1 MPPVSKIAQMPAEIR
16 EWLHKAFVA
25 RGFGDI
31 EAITEQV
38 NALMKEAGVA
48 ITIGKSAVGAESQKV
63 KRAQEAIRA
72 TTEAAKMIADSSP
85 DVGDNRSAGAMA
97 IVQSEVFELLLKL
110 RESDEIDDPSA
121 RLAVMSEA
129 ALLLSRLSRSRVY
142 QSRWNV
148 EVEAKAKAA
157 ADVVSKLAKKGGL
170 DAKTVHEIRASILGI
185 VKRDAVNAPQTHPQ
199 ETSA

>member
-25 RGFGDI
+25 RGFGEI
-31 EAITEQV
+31 EAITEEV
-38 NALMKEAGVA
+38 NGLMKEAGVA

-72 TTEAAKMIADSSP
+72 TTEAAKLINDASP
-85 DVGDNRSAGAMA
+85 DAGDNRSAGAMA
-97 IVQSEVFELLLKL
+97 IVQSEVFEILLKM
-110 RESDEIDDPSA
+110 RESEEADDSV
-121 RLAVMSEA
+121 RLGKMSEA

-148 EVEAKAKAA
+148 EVEARAKAA
-157 ADVVSKLAKKGGL
+157 ADQVGKLLKKGGM
-170 DAKTVHEIRASILGI
+170 DTKTAAEIRRSILGI
-185 VKRDAVNAPQTHPQ
+185 VKREPAQAPADA
-199 ETSA
+199 

>member
-1 MPPVSKIAQMPAEIR
+1 MPPVSKVAQMPAEIR

-31 EAITEQV
+31 EAITGEV
-38 NALMKEAGVA
+38 NGLMKEAGVA

-72 TTEAAKMIADSSP
+72 TTEAAKLINDSSP
-85 DVGDNRSAGAMA
+85 DAGDNRSAGAMA
-97 IVQSEVFELLLKL
+97 IVQSEVFEILLKM
-110 RESDEIDDPSA
+110 REAEDLEDGQ
-121 RLAVMSEA
+121 RLANMSEA

-148 EVEAKAKAA
+148 EVEARAKAA
-157 ADVVSKLAKKGGL
+157 ADQVGKLLKKGGL
-170 DAKTVHEIRASILGI
+170 DAKTAAEIRRSILGI
-185 VKRDAVNAPQTHPQ
+185 VKREPAQAPADA
-199 ETSA
+199 

>member
-38 NALMKEAGVA
+38 NSLMKEAGVA

-72 TTEAAKMIADSSP
+72 TTEAAKLINDASP
-85 DVGDNRSAGAMA
+85 DAGDNRSAGAMA
-97 IVQSEVFELLLKL
+97 IVQSEVFEILLKM
-110 RESDEIDDPSA
+110 RESEEADDA
-121 RLAVMSEA
+121 VRLANMSEA

-148 EVEAKAKAA
+148 EVEARAKAA
-157 ADVVSKLAKKGGL
+157 ADQVGKLLKKGGL
-170 DAKTVHEIRASILGI
+170 DNKTAAEIRRSILGI
-185 VKRDAVNAPQTHPQ
+185 VKREPVQPAA
-199 ETSA
+199 AA

>member
-31 EAITEQV
+31 ESITDEV
-38 NALMKEAGVA
+38 NSLMKEANLA
-48 ITIGKSAVGAESQKV
+48 ITIGKSAVGAESQRV
-63 KRAQEAIRA
+63 KRAQQAIRA
-72 TTEAAKMIADSSP
+72 TTEAAKIINDSSP

-97 IVQSEVFELLLKL
+97 IVQSEVFEILLKL
-110 RESDEIDDPSA
+110 RENEELDDGQ
-121 RLAVMSEA
+121 RLANMSEA

-148 EVEAKAKAA
+148 EVEARAKATA
-157 ADVVSKLAKKGGL
+157 EQVGKLLKKGGM
-170 DAKTVHEIRASILGI
+170 DAKTAAEIRRSILGI
-185 VKRDAVNAPQTHPQ
+185 VKREPVQPGAA
-199 ETSA
+199 A

>member
-31 EAITEQV
+31 EAITEEV
-38 NALMKEAGVA
+38 NGLMKEAGVA

-72 TTEAAKMIADSSP
+72 TTEAARLINEASP
-85 DVGDNRSAGAMA
+85 DAGDNRSAGAMA
-97 IVQSEVFELLLKL
+97 IVQSEVFEILLKM
-110 RESDEIDDPSA
+110 RESEEADDSV
-121 RLAVMSEA
+121 RLGKMSEA

-142 QSRWNV
+142 QSRWNT
-148 EVEAKAKAA
+148 EVEARAKAA
-157 ADVVSKLAKKGGL
+157 ADQVGKLLKKGGL
-170 DAKTVHEIRASILGI
+170 DSKTSAEIRRSILGI
-185 VKRDAVNAPQTHPQ
+185 VKREPAQAPADA
-199 ETSA
+199 

>member
-31 EAITEQV
+31 EAITDEV
-38 NALMKEAGVA
+38 NSLMKEANLA
-48 ITIGKSAVGAESQKV
+48 ITIGKSAVGAESQRV
-63 KRAQEAIRA
+63 KRAQQAIRA
-72 TTEAAKMIADSSP
+72 TTEAAKIINDSSP

-97 IVQSEVFELLLKL
+97 IVQSEVFEILLKL
-110 RESDEIDDPSA
+110 RENEELDDGQ
-121 RLAVMSEA
+121 RLANMSEA

-148 EVEAKAKAA
+148 EVEARAKATA
-157 ADVVSKLAKKGGL
+157 EQVGKLLKKGGM
-170 DAKTVHEIRASILGI
+170 DAKTAAEIRRSILGI
-185 VKRDAVNAPQTHPQ
+185 VKR
-199 ETSA
+199 ETAQPGAAA

>member
-31 EAITEQV
+31 EAITEEV
-38 NALMKEAGVA
+38 NGLMKEAGVA

-72 TTEAAKMIADSSP
+72 TTEAARLINEASP
-85 DVGDNRSAGAMA
+85 DAGDNRSAGAMA
-97 IVQSEVFELLLKL
+97 IVQSEVFEILLKM
-110 RESDEIDDPSA
+110 RESAEADDTV
-121 RLAVMSEA
+121 RLANMSEA

-148 EVEAKAKAA
+148 EVEARAKAA
-157 ADVVSKLAKKGGL
+157 ADQVGKLLKKGGL
-170 DAKTVHEIRASILGI
+170 DAKTSAEIRRSILGI
-185 VKRDAVNAPQTHPQ
+185 VKREPAPTP
-199 ETSA
+199 AAA